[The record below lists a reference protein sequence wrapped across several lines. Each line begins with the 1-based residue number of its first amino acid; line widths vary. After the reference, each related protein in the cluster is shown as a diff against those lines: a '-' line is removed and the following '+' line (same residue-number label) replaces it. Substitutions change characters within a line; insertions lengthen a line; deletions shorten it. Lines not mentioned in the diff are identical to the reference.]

1 MKSKKIAPTQLEVEV
16 KVRVHNL
23 KALTE
28 SLEKLGCKEV
38 MKRTFEQNWIWD
50 FPNSSLRTQG
60 QLLRVREVAGRCS
73 LTFKAPAGTSRQFKV
88 REELETDVS
97 DCKTL
102 MEILG
107 RIGMVVTFRYQK
119 FRASYSM
126 LVPGRNRTV
135 SLTLDTTPIGNYLE
149 IEGSARDIKL
159 VASKLGYRQ
168 RDFIKESYMALFEK
182 SDLRKRQTFMV
193 FADLD
198 QAENPLTV

>member
-1 MKSKKIAPTQLEVEV
+1 
-16 KVRVHNL
+16 
-23 KALTE
+23 
-28 SLEKLGCKEV
+28 
-38 MKRTFEQNWIWD
+38 
-50 FPNSSLRTQG
+50 
-60 QLLRVREVAGRCS
+60 
-73 LTFKAPAGTSRQFKV
+73 
-88 REELETDVS
+88 
-97 DCKTL
+97 
-102 MEILG
+102 
-107 RIGMVVTFRYQK
+107 
-119 FRASYSM
+119 M